1 MCRLEK
7 EVLGIITNAEYKNM
21 EGRFLTQKNHT
32 ESNVLLNSK
41 NYKWYD
47 LEI

>member
-32 ESNVLLNSK
+32 EITSDTIWKFNLK
-41 NYKWYD
+41 D
-47 LEI
+47 